1 MSLSTNINR
10 RVRWTVHMTLA
21 LALAAAGIAKLA
33 GAEPMVQ
40 IFDLIGVGQWF
51 RYVTGTAEVAG
62 AILLL
67 APRTGFLGSLLLGS
81 AMAVGAVISPLVIGA
96 SAVPGSVLAVLRGI
110 DAERPRPVGGA
121 YSVSA
126 AAR

>member
-10 RVRWTVHMTLA
+10 RVRWTVHVALA

-40 IFDLIGVGQWF
+40 VFDLIGVGQWLL
-51 RYVTGTAEVAG
+51 YVTGTAEIAG

-67 APRTGFLGSLLLGS
+67 APRTGVLGGLLLGLT
-81 AMAVGAVISPLVIGA
+81 MALGAAISPLVAPRIAG
-96 SAVPGSVLAVLRGI
+96 V
-110 DAERPRPVGGA
+110 ER
-121 YSVSA
+121 
-126 AAR
+126 